1 MPKGVTVFY
10 CLFFKVL
17 FIWRSGGTDVAIEM
31 SDTFISQ
38 HKKVVSMV
46 LSTSLMVIG
55 VIGGMAFLVY
65 VSLAIMDRLEE
76 LKINR

>member
-1 MPKGVTVFY
+1 
-10 CLFFKVL
+10 
-17 FIWRSGGTDVAIEM
+17 
-31 SDTFISQ
+31 
-38 HKKVVSMV
+38 MV

>member
-1 MPKGVTVFY
+1 MPKGVAVFY

-17 FIWRSGGTDVAIEM
+17 FLWGRGGTDVAIEM

-55 VIGGMAFLVY
+55 LIGGMAFLVY

>member
-1 MPKGVTVFY
+1 
-10 CLFFKVL
+10 
-17 FIWRSGGTDVAIEM
+17 
-31 SDTFISQ
+31 
-38 HKKVVSMV
+38 MV
-46 LSTSLMVIG
+46 LSASLMVIG